1 MKNTWIINNLR
12 NTLMLGN
19 SQKDYFEKSYYVSK
33 YLLIFFFLLIF
44 IKSPTSIAIG

>member
-12 NTLMLGN
+12 NTLMSRN

-33 YLLIFFFLLIF
+33 YLLIFFFLLVL
-44 IKSPTSIAIG
+44 IKPPTTIAIG